1 VTLEVL
7 DRSAHPLLD
16 QVLDETWT
24 IWHDGLTRPSYG
36 AYNDAQIRTRWGARH
51 LARVGLVQDTELL
64 ASAKRYHVTLA
75 IDGERVPG
83 LGIGAVFTPPTL
95 RGRGHAPALIERLCE
110 DARDEGCRAALLF
123 SEIGSKYY
131 ERLGFTVIPHATS
144 DIAVRAGEGAPAV
157 LVRAGEEADSPH
169 VAAMMARRVEGYRF
183 GLVHD
188 ADLVSFSVAKKRLL
202 AGLDT
207 SGRRSVEYFVT
218 EEGHQAVAFV
228 LMQVTRFAKPGEPER
243 WSLAAAGD
251 RDPTGARVGAM
262 LQVLVARQPGE
273 PPPIIRAW
281 WPQGMTPPQLDIA
294 RRGLTAEVMMLRVL
308 DPTLRVAPWFSE
320 GDACYWHGDAF

>member
-1 VTLEVL
+1 MTLEII
-7 DRSAHPLLD
+7 DRSRQRLLD

-24 IWHDGLTRPSYG
+24 LWHDGLSRKGYET
-36 AYNDAQIRTRWGARH
+36 YNDAQLRTRWGAAH
-51 LARVGLVQDTELL
+51 LARVGLVEGGELL
-64 ASAKRYHVTLA
+64 ASAKRYHLTLA
-75 IDGERVPG
+75 IEGRRVPA
-83 LGIGAVFTPPTL
+83 LGIGAVFTPPER
-95 RGRGHAPALIERLCE
+95 RGRGHAPALIERLCD
-110 DARDEGCRAALLF
+110 DARKDGCRAALLF

-144 DIAVRAGEGAPAV
+144 DILVRSRDGAPAV
-157 LVRAGEEADSPH
+157 LVRAGEEADSVH
-169 VAAMMARRVEGYRF
+169 VAEMMARRVEGYRL

-188 ADLVSFSVAKKRLL
+188 ADLVNFSVTKKRLL
-202 AGLDT
+202 AGLDS

-228 LMQVTRFAKPGEPER
+228 LMQVTRFAKAGEPER

-251 RDPTGARVGAM
+251 RDPAGARVGAM

-273 PPPIIRAW
+273 PPPTIRAW

-294 RRGLTAEVMMLRVL
+294 RRGLAAEVMMMRAL
-308 DPTLRVAPWFSE
+308 DPSLSVEPWLAE
-320 GDACYWHGDAF
+320 GEACYWHGDAF

>member
-1 VTLEVL
+1 VTLDVL
-7 DRSAHPLLD
+7 DRSRHPLLD

-24 IWHDGLTRPSYG
+24 LWHDGLTRSAYG
-36 AYNDAQIRTRWGARH
+36 AYNDAQIKTSWGAAH
-51 LARVGLVQDTELL
+51 LARVGLVQDGELL
-64 ASAKRYHVTLA
+64 ASAKRYSLTLS
-75 IDGERVPG
+75 IDGERVPA
-83 LGIGAVFTPPTL
+83 LGIGAVFTPPTR

-110 DARDEGCRAALLF
+110 DARREGCRAALLF

-131 ERLGFTVIPHATS
+131 ERLGFSVIPHATS
-144 DIAVRAGEGAPAV
+144 DIVVKAGEGAPAV
-157 LVRAGEEADSPH
+157 LVRAGEEADSAH
-169 VAAMMARRVEGYRF
+169 VAEMMTRRVDGYRF

-202 AGLDT
+202 AGLDN

-218 EEGHQAVAFV
+218 EEGHRAAAFV
-228 LMQVTRFAKPGEPER
+228 LIQVTRFAKPGEPER

-262 LQVLVARQPGE
+262 LQVLVARHPGE

-281 WPQGMTPPQLDIA
+281 WPAGMTPPQLDIA
-294 RRGLTAEVMMLRVL
+294 RRGLTAEVMMLRAL
-308 DPTLRVAPWFSE
+308 DPSLRIEPWIEE
-320 GDACYWHGDAF
+320 GQACYWHGDAF